1 MALTK
6 LSGTIGRSILST
18 LLASF
23 LFAGCS
29 QTSKT
34 LKISFSPYME
44 PESIITNTA
53 PMSDMIKAQMEKRGY
68 KLDKVDFSV
77 GTSYEAVGEALAAG
91 TVDAGFISG
100 GTFVLFDEEVDVI
113 LTALRSAINK
123 DSPDPKDWNDGT
135 IEKETGEYAT
145 GYRSILLAG
154 PSPKGKALQEKVSRG
169 EALTWEELNDAT
181 WAVMSPASASG
192 YQYPSLWLQKNFGKS
207 ISDLKNAI
215 RSDSYTTSVARLA
228 SGQADIMV
236 SYGHIRIKNATKWE
250 KSFGGTA
257 PMAEQTGIIGVTDPV
272 YNDTI
277 SVSKKSKLM
286 QDKKF
291 REAFSQSMIEIGQTE
306 EGRKIIEATFSQ
318 KGYVPAKSSDYDNE
332 RLVQAEIKK

>member
-1 MALTK
+1 MTLSK
-6 LSGTIGRSILST
+6 LSGTIRRTLFLT

-29 QTSKT
+29 QKSQT
-34 LKISFSPYME
+34 LKICFSPYME
-44 PESIITNTA
+44 PESIMTNTA
-53 PMSDMIKAQMEKRGY
+53 PMAEMIKAQMENHGF
-68 KLDKVDFSV
+68 KLDKVELSV

-100 GTFVLFDEEVDVI
+100 GTYVLFDEEVDVI

-123 DSPDPKDWNDGT
+123 DSPDPRDWNDGT
-135 IEKETGEYAT
+135 IEKETGDYAT

-154 PSPKGKALQEKVSRG
+154 PSPKGKALQEKVARG
-169 EALTWEELNDAT
+169 EALTWEDLNSAT

-192 YQYPSLWLQKNFGKS
+192 YQYPSLWLQKNYGKS

-228 SGQADIMV
+228 SQQADILV
-236 SYGHIRIKNATKWE
+236 SYGHIRIKNAPKWE
-250 KSFGGTA
+250 GFGGTA
-257 PMAEQTGIIGVTDPV
+257 PMAEQTGFIGITDPV

-286 QDKKF
+286 ANKKF
-291 REAFSQSMIEIGQTE
+291 RDAFAQSMIEIGQSET
-306 EGRKIIEATFSQ
+306 GRIIIEATFSQ
-318 KGYVPAKSSDYDNE
+318 KGYVPATSSDYDNE
-332 RLVQAEIKK
+332 RLVQAQIRK